1 LARRLVEA
9 GVTFVTINT
18 APDCLRWDWH
28 VSITKENRPQPDPG
42 GPNVGMEHSG
52 PPLDRA
58 LSALI
63 ADLAERELCRKVLLV
78 VWGEF
83 GRSPKINTTGGRDHW
98 PKLGSV
104 LLSGGGLKMGRLIGA
119 SSADGGLPTDRPVGP
134 SDVLATLYKHL
145 GIDPKQNYLTQGRPI
160 PLLPDGKAIGELF

>member
-1 LARRLVEA
+1 
-9 GVTFVTINT
+9 VTFVTLNT

-28 VSITKENRPQPDPG
+28 VSITKENREQPSPG
-42 GPNVGMEHSG
+42 GPNVGMEWSG

-63 ADLAERELCRKVLLV
+63 TDLSEREACRNVLLV

-83 GRSPKINTTGGRDHW
+83 GRSPKINPSGGREHW
-98 PKLGSV
+98 PRLGSV
-104 LLSGGGLKMGRLIGA
+104 LMASGGMKMGQIIGK
-119 SSADGGLPTDRPVGP
+119 SSPDGGIPTDRPIGP

-145 GIDPKQNYLTQGRPI
+145 GIDPNQNAVKLQGRPI
-160 PLLPDGKAIGELF
+160 PLLPDGQPIDELF